1 LAGCIFKSY
10 FVLQSAFKMKNRFR
24 LSRKY
29 FALTLLLFAAE
40 VFIGA
45 CLHDAV
51 IRPFGGDFLVVILMY
66 CFVKTVMNI
75 PVNTAAAGVL
85 ITAYVVEVSQYFKL
99 VAVLG
104 LKRCPLAN
112 ILLSNSFS
120 WIDMLM
126 YTLGALLVVGL
137 EKLARKQHLLTG
149 AD

>member
-1 LAGCIFKSY
+1 
-10 FVLQSAFKMKNRFR
+10 MKNKFQF
-24 LSRKY
+24 SRKY
-29 FALTLLLFAAE
+29 LALTLLLFGTE

-75 PVNTAAAGVL
+75 SVKKAAAGVL
-85 ITAYVVEVSQYFKL
+85 ITAYAVEVSQYFKL
-99 VAVLG
+99 VVVLG
-104 LKRCPLAN
+104 LKRWPLAN
-112 ILLSNSFS
+112 ILLGNSFS

-126 YTLGALLVVGL
+126 YTLGILLVVTL
-137 EKLARKQHLLTG
+137 EKLAHKQQKHLLTD

>member
-1 LAGCIFKSY
+1 
-10 FVLQSAFKMKNRFR
+10 MKNRFR
-24 LSRKY
+24 FSRKY
-29 FALTLLLFAAE
+29 FALTLLLFATE

-66 CFVKTVMNI
+66 CFVKAIMNI
-75 PVNTAAAGVL
+75 PVNTAAAWVL
-85 ITAYVVEVSQYFKL
+85 IIAYAVEVSQYFKL

-104 LKRCPLAN
+104 LKRWPLAN
-112 ILLSNSFS
+112 ILLGNSFS

-126 YTLGALLVVGL
+126 YTLGILLVVTL
-137 EKLARKQHLLTG
+137 EKLALKQQKHLLTG